1 MSSMSTIRGARRSRL
16 VAAVAAAGLAL
27 AGCGGGAAEPPA
39 GSSAAQPPAAG
50 SALPVTVEHKY
61 GSTTVTKADKIVTL
75 GLSDHEIVLA
85 LGVKPVGAVDWFGER
100 PFGVFPWQKEKWGE
114 TEPAI
119 VGVRDEYDVEKI
131 IELQPDLIVAQYS
144 GMNKE
149 QYDTLSKLFPVV
161 AQPKEFA
168 DYAAPW
174 QTMTR
179 AVGTAMGKADEAE
192 ALIKG
197 IDDKFA
203 AVRAEHPEF
212 ADKTVVVA
220 DAFQPGTYSAFA
232 AHDPKVVFMNEIGF
246 ASPQAVKDAPKEKNV
261 IDVASE
267 GLDPLFEADRL
278 IWLTSDPEAEKRIK
292 ADPLYGKLKVAAE
305 GRDLFVPYS
314 EPPVGAAVS
323 FNTVLS
329 IPYAIDNM
337 VPLLAGRS

>member
-1 MSSMSTIRGARRSRL
+1 MSRMSKGSARLRL
-16 VAAVAAAGLAL
+16 AAVTIAAGFAL
-27 AGCGGGAAEPPA
+27 AACGGGASEQQPSEPSAPQTQAE
-39 GSSAAQPPAAG
+39 GN
-50 SALPVTVEHKY
+50 ALPVTVEHKY
-61 GSTTVTKADKIVTL
+61 GTTEVTKADKIVTL

-119 VGVRDEYDVEKI
+119 VGVRDEYDMEKI
-131 IELQPDLIVAQYS
+131 IELQPDLIIAQYS
-144 GMNKE
+144 GMSKE
-149 QYDTLSKLFPVV
+149 QYDTLSELFPVV
-161 AQPKEFA
+161 AQPKEHA

-174 QTMTR
+174 QAMTR
-179 AVGTAMGKADEAE
+179 AVGKAMGKADEAE

-203 AVRAEHPEF
+203 KVRAEHPEF
-212 ADKTVVVA
+212 AGKTVVVA

-246 ASPQAVKDAPKEKNV
+246 QSPQRIKDVPKEKNV
-261 IDVASE
+261 IDVSSE
-267 GLDPLFEADRL
+267 GLDLFESDRL

-314 EPPVGAAVS
+314 EPPVGAAIS

-337 VPLLAGRS
+337 VPLLVGQS

>member
-1 MSSMSTIRGARRSRL
+1 MSIMSTGSRRLRL
-16 VAAVAAAGLAL
+16 VAAVLTAGFAL
-27 AGCGGGAAEPPA
+27 AACGGGGTAETPA
-39 GSSAAQPPAAG
+39 STTAAAQTQAEG
-50 SALPVTVEHKY
+50 NSLPVTVEHKY
-61 GSTTVTKADKIVTL
+61 GTTTVEKADRIVTL

-100 PFGVFPWQKEKWGE
+100 PFGVFPWQAEKWAG

-119 VGVRDEYDVEKI
+119 VGVRDDYDIEKI
-131 IELQPDLIVAQYS
+131 IELQPDLIIAQYS
-144 GMNKE
+144 GMSQE
-149 QYDTLSKLFPVV
+149 QYDTLSELFDVV
-161 AQPKEFA
+161 AQPKEHA

-174 QTMTR
+174 QAMTR
-179 AVGTAMGKADEAE
+179 AVGKAMGKADQAE

-197 IDDKFA
+197 IDEKFA
-203 AVRAEHPEF
+203 KVRAEHPEF
-212 ADKTVVVA
+212 AGKTVVVA

-246 ASPQAVKDAPKEKNV
+246 QSPQRIKDVPKEKNV
-261 IDVASE
+261 IDVSSE
-267 GLDPLFEADRL
+267 GLDLFESDRL

-314 EPPVGAAVS
+314 DPPVGAAIS

-337 VPLLAGRS
+337 VPLLVAQS